1 MAQIIIITLLVLAFG
16 WAVYR
21 TFFKPG
27 GGCGDC
33 RHGCG
38 GCGGSCDH
46 GGEKEERRASSCSCH
61 SSHREEK

>member
-1 MAQIIIITLLVLAFG
+1 MAQIIIIIFLVLAFG
-16 WAVYR
+16 WTVYR

-46 GGEKEERRASSCSCH
+46 GGEKRERTSPRPCH
-61 SSHREEK
+61 PSHREEK